1 MNYDS
6 PPEMPDSPEYYKEE
20 EEDKFPRPELVIV
33 PAGIY
38 ACQIVRSPIKRTSQF
53 LGQDWYYELPLKL
66 KDKAGNVFK
75 FNFSF
80 SLKSQI
86 YAQVILLVG
95 GTEQPTG
102 QIDVPPKT
110 SIIGKLFMAEIIKRP
125 MKNNKDKIMNDIIKV
140 WPHEPHETEMGPAP
154 QAESKEGP
162 SKEAES
168 KEGPSKEAGPVE
180 EESSPSPEEG
190 EVIPY

>member
-1 MNYDS
+1 MSYDL
-6 PPEMPDSPEYYKEE
+6 PPEMPDSPEFYKDE

-53 LGQDWYYELPLKL
+53 PGQDWYYELPLKI
-66 KDKAGNVFK
+66 KDKVGNVFK

-110 SIIGKLFMAEIIKRP
+110 SIIGKSFMAEIIKRP

-140 WPHEPHETEMGPAP
+140 WPYEPSQPQGAETAP
-154 QAESKEGP
+154 ETKSQTEKES
-162 SKEAES
+162 
-168 KEGPSKEAGPVE
+168 PSKEAGPVE
-180 EESSPSPEEG
+180 EKPSPSQEEE
-190 EVIPY
+190 EVIPF